1 MIAEVAFT
9 EWTSDG
15 SIRHPSFQGLRE
27 DKNPKEVVREEP
39 KNLVGAGKRR

>member
-1 MIAEVAFT
+1 M
-9 EWTSDG
+9 DLL
-15 SIRHPSFQGLRE
+15 FQGLRE